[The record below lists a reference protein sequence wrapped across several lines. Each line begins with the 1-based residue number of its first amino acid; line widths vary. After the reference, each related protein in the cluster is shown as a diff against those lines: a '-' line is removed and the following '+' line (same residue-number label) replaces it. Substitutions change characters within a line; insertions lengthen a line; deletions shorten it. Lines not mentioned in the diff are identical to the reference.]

1 MLPGD
6 AGIVQIDVRRLAP
19 AQDVLPVGQ
28 GQGRAVWQ
36 AQLAPVL
43 RRVGESAAE
52 SGPPGTGSARPE
64 PETESAQRPYTTP
77 PASGCAASRA
87 VRLSSSPCRISMGP
101 PPLLKHNCIVCYY
114 SIFSGKCTALP
125 SPASFHW
132 GGAAGGICA
141 GFPEVSAFFRSFSR
155 GISLLL
161 LTSVEKSFKI

>member
-1 MLPGD
+1 MSAVLLRPRMFSQWVRGRD
-6 AGIVQIDVRRLAP
+6 VPFGRLSWPQFSGVWGIRSRERTARYRISTARAGNRKRTKAIYH
-19 AQDVLPVGQ
+19 
-28 GQGRAVWQ
+28 
-36 AQLAPVL
+36 
-43 RRVGESAAE
+43 S
-52 SGPPGTGSARPE
+52 
-64 PETESAQRPYTTP
+64 

-125 SPASFHW
+125 SPASFHR